1 MKVVISWQLMIWAQ
15 AQAGNRASNTGHY
28 LQWRGTG
35 SEWHAETSA
44 VQKLHH
50 SSLLSSLSGLVCSP
64 RPGKNR
70 HGDFEQPRGATKQR
84 HVPHTFGLQML
95 CTRKVAVAA
104 PARKQEFVFPCRSGR
119 QPRTRTPEH
128 SVPALL
134 WASAESLTCFRFRAP
149 ERSFVGPTCQL
160 HWLL

>member
-1 MKVVISWQLMIWAQ
+1 MIWAQ
-15 AQAGNRASNTGHY
+15 AQAGNRASKTGHY
-28 LQWRGTG
+28 LQWRDTG
-35 SEWHAETSA
+35 SEWLAETSA

-50 SSLLSSLSGLVCSP
+50 SSLFLFSCDWFEAWALGGTEA
-64 RPGKNR
+64 RKR
-70 HGDFEQPRGATKQR
+70 HGDFEQPRAATGQR
-84 HVPHTFGLQML
+84 HARHPFSLQVP
-95 CTRKVAVAA
+95 CTEMAAVAA
-104 PARKQEFVFPCRSGR
+104 PARKQDFGFPWQSGR